1 MGILFWRVILYCVIK
16 LKMFIFYNIVIL
28 FVSINYIDIYIY
40 KEIYVLMCIVVLLI
54 IIKWWNY
61 LNVY

>member
-1 MGILFWRVILYCVIK
+1 MGILFWRVILYYVIK